1 MITMNRMRKTRI
13 NYTEIFE
20 MYGNNEKI
28 KGEIFRKWIR
38 SPLFDNHGFIYDVNY
53 DINYC
58 VGIANNYQFEL
69 RESFYN
75 DKYVVLSF
83 RKIKCKTKD
92 DIPPIQRRVVN
103 EI

>member
-1 MITMNRMRKTRI
+1 MITMSRMKKTRI

-20 MYGNNEKI
+20 MYGNNDKI
-28 KGEIFRKWIR
+28 RIII
-38 SPLFDNHGFIYDVNY
+38 PLFDHNGFIYDMNY

-58 VGIANNYQFEL
+58 LGIANNYQFEL

-75 DKYVVLSF
+75 DKYIVLNFS
-83 RKIKCKTKD
+83 KIKCKTKD
-92 DIPPIQRRVVN
+92 DKPLTPIQRRVVN